1 MLCLA
6 PNSIRAHGDL
16 DERILQVSTEIA
28 SKPDNSF
35 LYYSSKSIDRAIQVL
50 YQRINKEGPLLNF
63 YNKKKSI
70 QLEKRDFE
78 GEIQTQLQIIDL
90 SERKEKV
97 YYKLALIYSLSTT
110 SDLAKKYC
118 DKAIIE
124 LKKLPPR
131 LQYNK
136 AMKDLESSIH
146 ATLKSINELQNSK

>member
-90 SERKEKV
+90 SER
-97 YYKLALIYSLSTT
+97 
-110 SDLAKKYC
+110 
-118 DKAIIE
+118 
-124 LKKLPPR
+124 
-131 LQYNK
+131 
-136 AMKDLESSIH
+136 
-146 ATLKSINELQNSK
+146 